1 MNTNKIK
8 KISVKF
14 PNFVSKDS
22 IEYEGKR
29 MVLKLP
35 QIQDINNRMYSE
47 LFAGESNVT
56 VGARKL
62 PRIEGF
68 NCTWRNDEKNPQFTI
83 AQFTFASGEE
93 KKVDRIIEK
102 YQGVIIQSREDL
114 NQWQFD
120 EVNLNNTGSV
130 TQVENVHEYVS

>member
-14 PNFVSKDS
+14 PNFVTKDS

-29 MVLKLP
+29 LVLKLP
-35 QIQDINNRMYSE
+35 QIQDINNRMYSK
-47 LFAGESNVT
+47 LFSDSSSVH
-56 VGARKL
+56 VGARYL

-93 KKVDRIIEK
+93 RKVFRIIEK
-102 YQGVIIQSREDL
+102 YNGQIIKSRDDL
-114 NQWQFD
+114 NQWQF
-120 EVNLNNTGSV
+120 EEININNTGKSY
-130 TQVENVHEYVS
+130 QVENVNEFVS

>member
-1 MNTNKIK
+1 
-8 KISVKF
+8 
-14 PNFVSKDS
+14 
-22 IEYEGKR
+22 

-47 LFAGESNVT
+47 LFAGESNVS

-68 NCTWRNDEKNPQFTI
+68 NCTWRNDEKNPQYTI